1 MNLSDEQSLLSYL
14 SKSSGSSYH
23 FLSEEELEYMSLIQ
37 NRAQPYFPRFAA
49 TLAEQSPLQREQGRC
64 AAVDFTESQD
74 HQVTSF
80 ATAAELDQYLGD
92 VSPPPYHTVSE
103 LPRRRLFILEDLPC
117 NHILALGS
125 RLKIPPSFFA
135 GHWEDPASSTFNHR
149 SPFQRC
155 ALPHFRLRYATSN
168 RVEVDTSTCGNGGT
182 ALNIFAFDAR
192 VSRFLHTYSRG
203 GLVYDEARSHH
214 NMSFWSSP
222 AREDGSWDAVLL
234 VDPPLG
240 QHVRCMTSRAL
251 IPLRTRLA
259 DETSMPKYF
268 LNPEMETPAELS
280 LDCSQWA
287 SSYSTPGYTSMFD
300 DTLQSFTSNTP
311 NVTAT
316 HDPLSVVE
324 FPRRL
329 VISTLIAYIRRRY
342 LNLVSIHNSTLR
354 PHTMRHNYLASFS
367 KSNYSSWS
375 TDLFD
380 FILGCRACIKEFARE
395 MDDNAV
401 ALGLTGSCSSPNC
414 GVVVRTAEQW
424 ERDGWQSIRELTAV
438 VEETVNAFAAG
449 YLQYVTIQEAHVS
462 NGNAQSLARI
472 TVLTMLFIPLST
484 VASIFSMGGDFL
496 PGENRAWVFWVVA
509 IPLLAVLAWLYWY
522 RQIVMAWRQKK
533 ELVLPMFAKGGG
545 KG

>member
-1 MNLSDEQSLLSYL
+1 MGPSDSRSLHTYL
-14 SKSSGSSYH
+14 AKSSGSSYH
-23 FLSEEELEYMSLIQ
+23 FLSDEELEYMSLIQ
-37 NRAQPYFPRFAA
+37 TRAQPYFPRFAA
-49 TLAEQSPLQREQGRC
+49 ALAEQTPFEREQGRC
-64 AAVDFTESQD
+64 AAVDFTNPQD
-74 HQVTSF
+74 HQITSF
-80 ATAAELDQYLGD
+80 ATATELHQYLGND
-92 VSPPPYHTVSE
+92 VSPPPYHTVPE
-103 LPRRRLFILEDLPC
+103 LPTRRLFILEDLPC

-125 RLKIPPSFFA
+125 RLRIPPSFFA

-149 SPFQRC
+149 NPFQRC
-155 ALPHFRLRYATSN
+155 TLPNFRLRYATAN
-168 RVEVDTSTCGNGGT
+168 RVEVDAPTPGHGGT
-182 ALNIFAFDAR
+182 SPNVFTFDTR
-192 VSRFLHTYSRG
+192 VCRYLHTYNRG

-214 NMSFWSSP
+214 AMSFWSSP
-222 AREDGSWDAVLL
+222 AREDGSWHAVLL

-240 QHVRCMTSRAL
+240 QHVRCMTTKQL

-268 LNPEMETPAELS
+268 LNPEMQTMDELPQS
-280 LDCSQWA
+280 CSQWS
-287 SSYSTPGYTSMFD
+287 SSYSSPGYISMFD
-300 DTLQSFTSNTP
+300 DTLQSFSSNTSAP
-311 NVTAT
+311 ITAT
-316 HDPLSVVE
+316 HNPLSVVA

-342 LNLVSIHNSTLR
+342 LNLVSIQNSSFK

-367 KSNYSSWS
+367 KSNYSSWNS
-375 TDLFD
+375 DLFD
-380 FILGCRACIKEFARE
+380 FIVGSRAAIRVFAGE
-395 MDDNAV
+395 MDDNAT
-401 ALGLTGSCSSPNC
+401 ALALHNTPSDC
-414 GVVVRTAEQW
+414 GAAAAVVEQW

-438 VEETVNAFAAG
+438 VEETVNAFATG

-522 RQIVMAWRQKK
+522 RQIMRAWRERK
-533 ELVLPMFAKGGG
+533 EAVLPLFREKS
-545 KG
+545 